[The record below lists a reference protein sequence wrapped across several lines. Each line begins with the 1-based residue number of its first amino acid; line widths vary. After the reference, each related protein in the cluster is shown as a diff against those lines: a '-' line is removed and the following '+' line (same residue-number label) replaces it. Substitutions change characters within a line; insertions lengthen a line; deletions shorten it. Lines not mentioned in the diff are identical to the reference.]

1 MSRKL
6 FHLTRLSKSAIMAQQ
21 VSISGQEDFT
31 PQQLADTNTAKIDFP
46 RRLECQLLSLELKR
60 SDDEKLSGYGGDR
73 AVPPRRRRR
82 WRRRA
87 GRRCRVASGGDVIRG
102 DGFYRQVARFALVVR
117 MLAFGAAEGE
127 LTLVEVV
134 AGSVQAAGAGS
145 NYRLVLR
152 AAGGGGNG
160 GVGTYEAVVWGV
172 PGSTAWTWKVL
183 SFRRVAG
190 D

>member
-1 MSRKL
+1 MRSPMSMVVIAL
-6 FHLTRLSKSAIMAQQ
+6 FLLLVVAGAGAGAQ
-21 VSISGQEDFT
+21 
-31 PQQLADTNTAKIDFP
+31 
-46 RRLECQLLSLELKR
+46 
-60 SDDEKLSGYGGDR
+60 GGD
-73 AVPPRRRRR
+73 AGSPLAPAATGEWVPI
-82 WRRRA
+82 
-87 GRRCRVASGGDVIRG
+87 GGDVIRG

-145 NYRLVLR
+145 NYRLLLR

>member
-1 MSRKL
+1 MVVIAL
-6 FHLTRLSKSAIMAQQ
+6 FLLVVAGAGAGAQ
-21 VSISGQEDFT
+21 
-31 PQQLADTNTAKIDFP
+31 
-46 RRLECQLLSLELKR
+46 
-60 SDDEKLSGYGGDR
+60 GGDEGSSPP
-73 AVPPRRRRR
+73 APAATGEWVPI
-82 WRRRA
+82 
-87 GRRCRVASGGDVIRG
+87 GGDVIRG
-102 DGFYRQVARFALVVR
+102 DGLYRQVARFALVVR

-134 AGSVQAAGAGS
+134 AGSVQAAGAGN
-145 NYRLVLR
+145 NYRLLLR
-152 AAGGGGNG
+152 AAGGG